1 MPAKGMRSAARL
13 ARFAR
18 VTLLKAPS
26 LLAALAFLASC
37 GDQASGPLRVTAIG
51 PQPTLINPNLQP
63 VTAPSAMLLET
74 VAQGLVRFDAA
85 GEIEPALAQSWIV
98 SDDGRRYTFRLRRAL
113 WARGERVTAEQ
124 VVARLQAALSRAS
137 RNRLKPVLGAI
148 ADVEAMTDQVLE
160 IRLVNPRANFL
171 QLLAQPE
178 MAIIANGEGTGP
190 YRMGGRVGGAL
201 RLVPPLPEDEEA
213 PQDEGVV
220 EIQLAGASPAIAIAR
235 FRADE
240 ADFVTGGTAGDL
252 PILRA
257 AEVPQ
262 AQIAFDPTLGLFGL
276 AFQSAQGPLGDP
288 AVRRALSMAI
298 DRAAI
303 LERFSVPDW
312 RPRTGLL
319 PAGLD
324 EVPAPA
330 APDWANLAFP
340 QRRELATLAIAGLD
354 LNAPLRLRIAMPN
367 SPGYRILFAH
377 LRRDWRL
384 IGVEVERVAASA
396 PAELRLIDEVAP
408 ARLSSWY
415 LRPFM
420 CPASPV
426 CNPEVTALLDNA
438 RSTGNPAERR
448 ALLAQ
453 ADQALTNSTAFIPIA
468 NPVRWSLRTQRLTG
482 FRTNM
487 FARHPPFEL
496 IQARD

>member
-1 MPAKGMRSAARL
+1 MPAKGMHSAARL

-18 VTLLKAPS
+18 VTVRKAPPLLIALA
-26 LLAALAFLASC
+26 LLAGC
-37 GDQASGPLRVTAIG
+37 GERASGPLKVTAIG

-63 VTAPSAMLLET
+63 VAPPAAMLLET

-98 SDDGRRYTFRLRRAL
+98 SDDGRRFTFRLRRAL

-137 RNRLKPVLGAI
+137 RNRLKSVLGVVE
-148 ADVEAMTDQVLE
+148 DVEAMTDQVLE
-160 IRLVNPRANFL
+160 IRLANPRANFL
-171 QLLAQPE
+171 ELLAQPE
-178 MAIIANGEGTGP
+178 MAIIASNEGTGP
-190 YRMGGRVGGAL
+190 YRMGGRIGEAL
-201 RLVPPLPEDEEA
+201 RLVPPPPEDDEA
-213 PQDEGVV
+213 PQDEAAV
-220 EIQLAGASPAIAIAR
+220 EIRLAGATPALAVAR
-235 FRADE
+235 FREGE

-257 AEVPQ
+257 AEIPQ
-262 AQIAFDPTLGLFGL
+262 GQIAFDPTVGLFGL
-276 AFQSAQGPLGDP
+276 AFQSARGPLADP

-303 LERFSVPDW
+303 LERFQVPDW

-319 PAGLD
+319 PPGLD

-330 APDWANLAFP
+330 APDWANLAYP
-340 QRRELATLAIAGLD
+340 QRRELAALAIAGLD
-354 LNAPLRLRIAMPN
+354 GDTPLRLRIAMPDR
-367 SPGYRILFAH
+367 PGYRILFAH

-384 IGVEVERVAASA
+384 IGVEVERVAANEA
-396 PAELRLIDEVAP
+396 AELRLIDEVAP
-408 ARLSSWY
+408 ARLASWY

-426 CNPEVTALLDNA
+426 CDQEVTGLLESA
-438 RSTGNPAERR
+438 RATPNPAERR
-448 ALLAQ
+448 AVLAQ
-453 ADQALTNSTAFIPIA
+453 ADQALTNASVFIPIA
-468 NPVRWSLRTQRLTG
+468 SPVRWSLRTQRLTG

-487 FARHPPFEL
+487 FARHAPFEL

>member
-1 MPAKGMRSAARL
+1 MHSAAGL

-18 VTLLKAPS
+18 VTPSKASHLLI
-26 LLAALAFLASC
+26 ALAFLAGC
-37 GDQASGPLRVTAIG
+37 GGQESGPLKVTAIG
-51 PQPTLINPNLQP
+51 PQPALINPNLQP
-63 VTAPSAMLLET
+63 VATPSALLLET

-137 RNRLKPVLGAI
+137 RNRLKPVLGVVE
-148 ADVEAMTDQVLE
+148 DVEAMTDQVLE
-160 IRLVNPRANFL
+160 IRISNPRANFL

-178 MAIIANGEGTGP
+178 MAIIANNDGTGP
-190 YRMGGRVGGAL
+190 YRMGGRIDGAL
-201 RLVPPLPEDEEA
+201 RLVPPPAEDEEA
-213 PQDEGVV
+213 PEDGTAV
-220 EIQLAGASPAIAIAR
+220 EIQLSGSTPAVAVAR
-235 FRADE
+235 FRTGE

-257 AEVPQ
+257 AEIPQ

-276 AFQSAQGPLGDP
+276 AFQSAQGPLADP

-303 LERFSVPDW
+303 IERFEVPDW

-319 PAGLD
+319 PNGLD

-330 APDWANLAFP
+330 AADWTNLALP
-340 QRRELATLAIAGLD
+340 QRRELATLAIAGLGLD
-354 LNAPLRLRIAMPN
+354 SPLRLRVAMPDR
-367 SPGYRILFAH
+367 PGYRILFAH

-384 IGVEVERVAASA
+384 IGVEAERVAANA

-408 ARLSSWY
+408 ARLATWY

-420 CPASPV
+420 CSMSAVCDQKVTPV
-426 CNPEVTALLDNA
+426 LEAA
-438 RSTGNPAERR
+438 RSAGNLAERR
-448 ALLAQ
+448 NLLAQ
-453 ADQALTNSTAFIPIA
+453 ADQALTSATVFIPIA

>member
-1 MPAKGMRSAARL
+1 M
-13 ARFAR
+13 
-18 VTLLKAPS
+18 TLCKPPS
-26 LLAALAFLASC
+26 LLIALALLVGC
-37 GDQASGPLRVTAIG
+37 TEQDSGPLKVTAIG
-51 PQPTLINPNLQP
+51 PQPTLINPNLQQ
-63 VTAPSAMLLET
+63 VAPPTAMLLET

-113 WARGERVTAEQ
+113 WARGERVTADQ
-124 VVARLQAALSRAS
+124 VVARLRAALSHSS
-137 RNRLKPVLGAI
+137 RNRLKSVLGVVE
-148 ADVEAMTDQVLE
+148 DFEAMTDQVLE
-160 IRLVNPRANFL
+160 IRLTNPRANFL

-178 MAIIANGEGTGP
+178 MAIIANNEGTGP
-190 YRMGGRVGGAL
+190 YRMGGRADGAL
-201 RLVPPLPEDEEA
+201 RLVPPPAEDEEA
-213 PQDEGVV
+213 PEDEAVV
-220 EIQLAGASPAIAIAR
+220 EIHLAGAPPALAVAR
-235 FRADE
+235 FSAGE

-252 PILRA
+252 PVLRA
-257 AEVPQ
+257 ADVPQ
-262 AQIAFDPTLGLFGL
+262 GQIAFDPTLGMFGL
-276 AFQSAQGPLGDP
+276 AFQRAQGPLADP

-303 LERFSVPDW
+303 LERFAVPDW

-330 APDWANLAFP
+330 APDWTNLAFP
-340 QRRELATLAIAGLD
+340 QRRELATLAIAGLNLD
-354 LNAPLRLRIAMPN
+354 APLRLRIAMPDR
-367 SPGYRILFAH
+367 PGYRILLAH

-384 IGVEVERVAASA
+384 IGVEVERVATNA
-396 PAELRLIDEVAP
+396 PAELRLIDDVAP
-408 ARLSSWY
+408 ARLATWY

-426 CNPEVTALLDNA
+426 CDPEVTTALEAA

-448 ALLAQ
+448 ALLVQ
-453 ADQALTNSTAFIPIA
+453 VDQALTNATVFIPIA

>member
-1 MPAKGMRSAARL
+1 MHLAARL

-18 VTLLKAPS
+18 VTPLKFPS
-26 LLAALAFLASC
+26 LLVALAVLASC

-51 PQPTLINPNLQP
+51 PQPALINPNLQP
-63 VTAPSAMLLET
+63 VTAPSGMLLET

-113 WARGERVTAEQ
+113 WARGERVTAAQ

-137 RNRLKPVLGAI
+137 RNRLKPVLGVI
-148 ADVEAMTDQVLE
+148 QDVEAMTDQVLE

-178 MAIIANGEGTGP
+178 MAIIASNEGTGP
-190 YRMGGRVGGAL
+190 YRMGGRIDGAL
-201 RLVPPLPEDEEA
+201 RLVPPPPEDDEA
-213 PQDEGVV
+213 PQDDAAVD
-220 EIQLAGASPAIAIAR
+220 IQLTGAAPAIAIAR
-235 FRADE
+235 FRAGE

-303 LERFSVPDW
+303 LERFAVPDW

-319 PAGLD
+319 PTGLD
-324 EVPAPA
+324 EVAAPA
-330 APDWANLAFP
+330 IPDWGNLALP
-340 QRRELATLAIAGLD
+340 QRRELATRAISGLGLD
-354 LNAPLRLRIAMPN
+354 SPLRLRVAMPD

-384 IGVEVERVAASA
+384 IGVQVERVAANA

-426 CNPEVTALLDNA
+426 CDADVTATLEAA

-448 ALLAQ
+448 TLLVQ
-453 ADQALTNSTAFIPIA
+453 ADQALTNATVFIPIA

>member
-1 MPAKGMRSAARL
+1 MHSAAGL

-18 VTLLKAPS
+18 VTLRKAPS
-26 LLAALAFLASC
+26 LLIALAALAGC
-37 GDQASGPLRVTAIG
+37 GEQDSGPLRVTAIG
-51 PQPTLINPNLQP
+51 PQPTLTNPNLQQVP
-63 VTAPSAMLLET
+63 PPTAMLLET

-137 RNRLKPVLGAI
+137 RNRLKSVLGVVE
-148 ADVEAMTDQVLE
+148 DVEAMTDQVLE
-160 IRLVNPRANFL
+160 IRLTNPRANFL

-178 MAIIANGEGTGP
+178 MAIIANNEGTGP
-190 YRMGGRVGGAL
+190 YRMGGREDGAL
-201 RLVPPLPEDEEA
+201 RLVPPPAEDEEA
-213 PQDEGVV
+213 PEDEAAV
-220 EIQLAGASPAIAIAR
+220 EIHLAGAAPALAVAR
-235 FRADE
+235 FSSGE

-252 PILRA
+252 PILRVA
-257 AEVPQ
+257 DIPQ
-262 AQIAFDPTLGLFGL
+262 GQIAFDPTLGMFGL
-276 AFQSAQGPLGDP
+276 AFQNAQGPLADP

-303 LERFSVPDW
+303 LERFAVPDW

-324 EVPAPA
+324 EVPTPA

-340 QRRELATLAIAGLD
+340 QRRELATLAIARLD
-354 LNAPLRLRIAMPN
+354 RDSPLRLRIAMPDR
-367 SPGYRILFAH
+367 PGYRILFAH

-384 IGVEVERVAASA
+384 IGVQVERVAANA
-396 PAELRLIDEVAP
+396 PAELRLIDDVAP
-408 ARLSSWY
+408 ARLATWY

-426 CNPEVTALLDNA
+426 CDPEVTATLEAA
-438 RSTGNPAERR
+438 RNTGNPAERR
-448 ALLAQ
+448 ALLVK
-453 ADQALTNSTAFIPIA
+453 ADQALTNATVFIPIA
-468 NPVRWSLRTQRLTG
+468 NPVRWSLRSQRLTG

>member
-1 MPAKGMRSAARL
+1 MRAKGMRSASRL

-18 VTLLKAPS
+18 VTVRKATPLLIALA
-26 LLAALAFLASC
+26 LLAGC
-37 GDQASGPLRVTAIG
+37 GDRASGPLKVTAIG

-63 VTAPSAMLLET
+63 VAAPSAMLLET

-124 VVARLQAALSRAS
+124 VVGRLQAALSRAS
-137 RNRLKPVLGAI
+137 RNRLKSVLGVVE
-148 ADVEAMTDQVLE
+148 DVEAMTDQVLE
-160 IRLVNPRANFL
+160 IRLANPRANFL

-178 MAIIANGEGTGP
+178 MAIIADNEGTGP
-190 YRMGGRVGGAL
+190 YRMGGRVDGAL
-201 RLVPPLPEDEEA
+201 RLVPPPEDEEA
-213 PQDEGVV
+213 PEDEAGV
-220 EIQLAGASPAIAIAR
+220 EIHLAGAAPALAVAR
-235 FRADE
+235 FRDGG

-252 PILRA
+252 PTLRA
-257 AEVPQ
+257 AEIPQ
-262 AQIAFDPTLGLFGL
+262 GQIAFDPTLGLFGL
-276 AFQSAQGPLGDP
+276 VFQSAQGPLADP
-288 AVRRALSMAI
+288 TVRRALSMAI

-303 LERFSVPDW
+303 LERFQVPNW
-312 RPRTGLL
+312 QPRTGLL
-319 PAGLD
+319 PTGLD

-354 LNAPLRLRIAMPN
+354 LDSPLRLRVAMPDR
-367 SPGYRILFAH
+367 PGYRILFAH
-377 LRRDWRL
+377 LRRDWRM
-384 IGVEVERVAASA
+384 IGVQVERVAANA
-396 PAELRLIDEVAP
+396 AAELRLIDEVAP
-408 ARLSSWY
+408 ARLATWY

-426 CNPEVTALLDNA
+426 CDQEVTGLLEAA
-438 RSTGNPAERR
+438 RATGDAAERR

-453 ADQALTNSTAFIPIA
+453 ADQALTNGTMFIPIA

-496 IQARD
+496 IQARN